1 MASAS
6 QTAVARTSLKLTG
19 RHGLID
25 KYFYLAMSVL
35 MIAIVV
41 WGFGHTVNDVL
52 FHPAVPRPRILWLH
66 AAVFSGWLLLFL
78 LQSALVRTHNVR
90 LHRTLGWFVSGVGV
104 LMIALGITTAIILG
118 HFDVAV
124 LHEAGADV
132 FEFISFGDMA
142 IFATWLALGILWRKK
157 PRLHRPIFFIATCG
171 LIGAAFGRVPYLTAP
186 HNLSYVCVDAVI
198 CLGVLR
204 DLLVDHRVHRIYLIA
219 LPALAVAQYG
229 IIYMI
234 TTPTQWWVKIA
245 HSLMG

>member
-6 QTAVARTSLKLTG
+6 QTALARPSFNLTG

-25 KYFYLAMSVL
+25 KYFYLAMSIL

-52 FHPAVPRPRILWLH
+52 FRPAVPRPRILWFH
-66 AAVFSGWLLLFL
+66 SATFCGWLLLFL

-90 LHRTLGWFVSGVGV
+90 LHRTLGWFVAGVGV
-104 LMIALGITTAIILG
+104 LMVPLGCVTAIILG
-118 HFDVAV
+118 HFDVTV
-124 LHEAGADV
+124 LHETGADA

-142 IFATWLALGILWRKK
+142 IFTVWLVLGIYWRRK
-157 PRLHRPIFFIATCG
+157 PALHRPIFFIATCG
-171 LIGAAFGRVPYLTAP
+171 LIGAAFGRVPWIAGHALM
-186 HNLSYVCVDAVI
+186 YVCVDAVL

-204 DLLVDHRVHRIYLIA
+204 DLLVDRRIHRVYLIG

-229 IIYMI
+229 IVYMVL
-234 TTPTQWWVKIA
+234 TPPHWWVVLA
-245 HSLMG
+245 HTMMG

>member
-1 MASAS
+1 MASSS
-6 QTAVARTSLKLTG
+6 QTFAARRSLTLTG
-19 RHGLID
+19 RGGLID
-25 KYFYLAMSVL
+25 QYFYLAMALL

-52 FHPAVPRPRILWLH
+52 FKPAVPRPSILWVH
-66 AAVFSGWLLLFL
+66 AAVFCGWLLLFL

-90 LHRTLGWFVSGVGV
+90 LHRTLGWFVAGVGV
-104 LMIALGITTAIILG
+104 AMIPLGVVTAIMLG
-118 HFDVAV
+118 RFDVRV

-171 LIGAAFGRVPYLTAP
+171 LIGAAFGRVPWIAT
-186 HNLSYVCVDAVI
+186 HNLFYVCVDAVI

-204 DLLVDHRVHRIYLIA
+204 DLLVDRRIHRLYFIA
-219 LPALAVAQYG
+219 LPSLALAQYG
-229 IIYMI
+229 IVTMI
-234 TTPTQWWVKIA
+234 TTPPQWWVKMA
-245 HSLMG
+245 HDIMG